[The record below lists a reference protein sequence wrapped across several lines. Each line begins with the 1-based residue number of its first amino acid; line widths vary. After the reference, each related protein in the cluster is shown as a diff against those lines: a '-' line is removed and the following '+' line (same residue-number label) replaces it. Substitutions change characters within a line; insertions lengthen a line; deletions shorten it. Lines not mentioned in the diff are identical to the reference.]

1 MATSNTQ
8 PQAAAQPKIIGNF
21 VLGDVLGSGVSGSTY
36 VATNIYNGHVVAL
49 KVQHANVSCPTNPQE
64 RRIYR
69 ALQGGTGI
77 PTLWA
82 SNVVNGNDY
91 LAIDLLGE
99 SLDGMQ
105 RKNEKKPFDLRTTCS
120 VAIQLI
126 SRLEFMHSR
135 GILHRD
141 VQLGNMAVGLDDKD
155 KLLYMIDFGFAKEYV
170 NPRTGQHLP
179 NTRQKYFTGNYWFSS
194 INVHCRQQA
203 HGRRDDLEAAALMLI
218 HMLTP
223 GGLPWTRNG
232 VPKNDYYHSKL
243 KKQKREARPEDLC
256 RDMPEE
262 FENFLRYCRALSFTG
277 NPDYS
282 YWRNQFRDL
291 AYHLGFDD
299 IDQFMWPP
307 PSVTAPKPVPALQAL
322 QAEPLPPLMPV
333 QPLQPPQQ
341 QPPRR
346 QSDQMAQVLQDLANM
361 RMANRPVLGVLGD
374 KKNIPQAPRS
384 DGANGHG
391 KSAEVV
397 APKKP
402 PPQQQQQ
409 QVIII
414 SSDSE
419 ENAPAVVGARTRFS
433 KAADLCRLTNA
444 VSKAIDNKA
453 LASIVAEYAALLQG
467 HTSRTLTKEG
477 FAFLDALHKQLADP
491 SVDTMQSYSNIF
503 SSGLRVMAQVSTR
516 LPEAGPSTL
525 PKPARKAWG
534 AALSPTR
541 LLRRDS
547 SASTAPT
554 PKSKPKQDAREV
566 KAARRRTLPAI
577 EFARPESWL
586 SEKENAT
593 MNVTSSMY
601 APALPLFFVRQ
612 HPDMCRACS
621 AECDV
626 DDADSY
632 ILKPAPLDRSSPPV
646 SFLITFAPSPAAD
659 DADDSFLSFSPISST
674 TRRRSRALSLPW
686 VHPYAGALQESEA
699 EVEAVQEED
708 DDWRRFHVEWINEEL
723 EM

>member
-1 MATSNTQ
+1 MATTNAQ

-91 LAIDLLGE
+91 LAIDLLGD

-105 RKNEKKPFDLRTTCS
+105 RKNEKKPFDLRTTCT
-120 VAIQLI
+120 VAIQLL

-141 VQLGNMAVGLDDKD
+141 IQLGNMAVGLDDKD

-170 NPRTGQHLP
+170 NPHTGQHLP

-232 VPKNDYYHSKL
+232 VPKTDYYHSKL

-291 AYHLGFDD
+291 AFHLGFEN
-299 IDQFMWPP
+299 IDQFVWPP
-307 PSVTAPKPVPALQAL
+307 PAVATQKPIPVLQAL
-322 QAEPLPPLMPV
+322 QAQPLPPLMPV

-341 QPPRR
+341 QPARR

-361 RMANRPVLGVLGD
+361 RMSNRPVLGD

-384 DGANGHG
+384 DGANGNG

-402 PPQQQQQ
+402 PPQQ

-491 SVDTMQSYSNIF
+491 SVFMVPLRTSRTRGAGSGAGAAADPENAPAPQPQLWEKRNKLWALRVGVSKARDNRTLAALVADF
-503 SSGLRVMAQVSTR
+503 GKLTDKSSG
-516 LPEAGPSTL
+516 
-525 PKPARKAWG
+525 RKLTKDG
-534 AALSPTR
+534 
-541 LLRRDS
+541 
-547 SASTAPT
+547 
-554 PKSKPKQDAREV
+554 
-566 KAARRRTLPAI
+566 
-577 EFARPESWL
+577 FAFLEGL
-586 SEKENAT
+586 
-593 MNVTSSMY
+593 
-601 APALPLFFVRQ
+601 
-612 HPDMCRACS
+612 
-621 AECDV
+621 AEQ
-626 DDADSY
+626 
-632 ILKPAPLDRSSPPV
+632 LKV
-646 SFLITFAPSPAAD
+646 
-659 DADDSFLSFSPISST
+659 
-674 TRRRSRALSLPW
+674 
-686 VHPYAGALQESEA
+686 
-699 EVEAVQEED
+699 VQ
-708 DDWRRFHVEWINEEL
+708 
-723 EM
+723 